1 MPSARSPS
9 PGYIFVKW
17 KTSGDITVADP
28 NAIATTDTVAGS
40 GTLAAVYRLPITP
53 VSKPVGGLVMSTNKL
68 EILTPSLALARLIV
82 DVSAVVVVRKRSD

>member
-1 MPSARSPS
+1 M
-9 PGYIFVKW
+9 KW

-28 NAIATTDTVAGS
+28 NSIATTATVAGS

-68 EILTPSLALARLIV
+68 EILTPYLALAGRVIA
-82 DVSAVVVVRKRSD
+82 VSAVAVVRKRSD